1 MKNKT
6 IKIIKAIL
14 NKEKNIEFA
23 YLFGSFISE
32 KKHNDID
39 IGIYT
44 HEGIKENSLNITA
57 NLKHKISRK
66 LKESNIH
73 LEADE
78 IDITLLNSINFKF
91 MARIFK
97 EGVLIL
103 DKNPE
108 HRADLMEE
116 NSLKL
121 RECMGILK
129 EAEIL

>member
-1 MKNKT
+1 MKDKA
-6 IKIIKAIL
+6 IKIIKTIL
-14 NKEKNIEFA
+14 NKEETIEFA
-23 YLFGSFISE
+23 YLFGSFMSE
-32 KKHNDID
+32 KKHTDID

-44 HEGIKENSLNITA
+44 HEGIKENILNITS

-66 LKESNIH
+66 FKESNIH

-78 IDITLLNSINFKF
+78 IDVTLLNSINFKF

-108 HRADLMEE
+108 HRADLMEG

-121 RECMGILK
+121 RECVGILK

>member
-1 MKNKT
+1 M
-6 IKIIKAIL
+6 
-14 NKEKNIEFA
+14 
-23 YLFGSFISE
+23 SE
-32 KKHNDID
+32 KKHTDID
-39 IGIYT
+39 IGIYPYA
-44 HEGIKENSLNITA
+44 GIKENILNVTS

-73 LEADE
+73 FEADE
-78 IDITLLNSINFKF
+78 IDVTLLNSINFKF

-97 EGVLIL
+97 EGVLTL

-116 NSLKL
+116 NYLKL
-121 RECMGILK
+121 RECVGILK